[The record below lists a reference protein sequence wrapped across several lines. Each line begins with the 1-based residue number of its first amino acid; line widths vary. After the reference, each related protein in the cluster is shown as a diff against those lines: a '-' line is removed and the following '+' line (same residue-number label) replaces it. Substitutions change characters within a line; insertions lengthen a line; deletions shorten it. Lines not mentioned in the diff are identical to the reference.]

1 MCTCS
6 ESHQNCFCYWGIPP
20 TSKPDPYWDRPWVYT
35 SPYFGEA
42 WHRVT
47 PKRKSGGPLRDPS
60 QRRIAKYNYHCQ
72 RPEEYLESWQSELL
86 NHPRH
91 IRWARR
97 KRQSL

>member
-1 MCTCS
+1 M
-6 ESHQNCFCYWGIPP
+6 HQNCSCPSCVGIVRAE
-20 TSKPDPYWDRPWVYT
+20 YYIT

-42 WHRVT
+42 WHRVI